1 MAFPELLRLLAVL
14 LEVLFRR
21 VDVCCME
28 VAGKMRVVKYCKSVL
43 FMIIF
48 ASDNRLMQVAAIH

>member
-21 VDVCCME
+21 VGVCCME
-28 VAGKMRVVKYCKSVL
+28 VAGKLRVVKYCKTV
-43 FMIIF
+43 
-48 ASDNRLMQVAAIH
+48 